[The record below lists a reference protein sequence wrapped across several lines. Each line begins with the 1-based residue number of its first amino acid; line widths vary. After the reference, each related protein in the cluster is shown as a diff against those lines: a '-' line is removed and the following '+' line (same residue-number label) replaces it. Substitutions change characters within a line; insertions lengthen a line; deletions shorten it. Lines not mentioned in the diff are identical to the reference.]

1 MLMKFSN
8 DIEKQRLQIA
18 IVERLRIINFIQ
30 NLIKK

>member
-8 DIEKQRLQIA
+8 DIEKQRLQI
-18 IVERLRIINFIQ
+18 ERLRIINFIQ